1 MKNEGV
7 SIIITAYDTANY
19 IEECLDSIYA
29 QTWFKKAEEWE
40 VLVGIDHCEKTLGKM
55 KDIMYKYPNLRVF
68 YMTEN
73 VGTYVTSNTL
83 ISKAKYNKILRFDSD
98 DIMKENMVESMIE
111 AMDTVSKTK
120 IVLCYFETFPKK
132 DGKSSKSWAHGV
144 FLCKKSVYTKYGGF
158 MPWKCAADTEFLT
171 RLKNEDVPVTTFPL
185 VLFYYRMHEK
195 SLTKNK
201 ETSMQSDL
209 RKGYKKYVE
218 KTSPHTPVIKTVT
231 APCDEIKAESVKSEV
246 ILPITET
253 ETQIENT
260 RPKYVKRIVSYAKTI
275 RKTAANTYT
284 GV

>member
-29 QTWFKKAEEWE
+29 QTWFEKAEEWE

-111 AMDTVSKTK
+111 TMDTVSKTK

-132 DGKSSKSWAHGV
+132 DSKSSKSWAHGV

-171 RLKNEDVPVTTFPL
+171 RLKNEDVLVTTFSL

-260 RPKYVKRIVSYAKTI
+260 RPKYVKRIVSSAKTI